1 MGVATSLSRVAP
13 QRDRFSESLRRGG
26 RSSCLH
32 VHVPLAHVARGSD
45 PCLQRLSLQ
54 LRARTF
60 SPAAPGTTTTT
71 HTHNNLLPLSLS
83 LSLSLSSFQK
93 APLPLHSFSA
103 PASKKL
109 SFSPA
114 SKKLSFS
121 PLFFR
126 TEPPSFYLSGQPPD
140 SAKENSLPILFA
152 GAVRPPL
159 RSLSHAV
166 SQPRRAN
173 SFSFAV

>member
-32 VHVPLAHVARGSD
+32 VHVPLARVARGSD

-54 LRARTF
+54 LRARTL

-83 LSLSLSSFQK
+83 SFQK
-93 APLPLHSFSA
+93 ALPSTAPNLPLYSSQASHLTRPRKTHSQ
-103 PASKKL
+103 
-109 SFSPA
+109 SF
-114 SKKLSFS
+114 LH
-121 PLFFR
+121 
-126 TEPPSFYLSGQPPD
+126 
-140 SAKENSLPILFA
+140 
-152 GAVRPPL
+152 AVRPPRL
-159 RSLSHAV
+159 CSLSHAV
-166 SQPRRAN
+166 SQPRLAN